1 MAYGL
6 QIKEPAS
13 TVFTLDDT
21 TLLQVDFFAVQQGQS
36 VTKNFTFLPS
46 GAVLSTAIVFVNQ
59 PPQNEKFVLPTI
71 SISGTTL
78 TVTGINS
85 STSAEGTQTQA
96 SGNVTVQSG
105 TVLVLVFAK

>member
-6 QIKEPAS
+6 QIKESAG

-36 VTKNFTFLPS
+36 ITKNFSFLPV
-46 GAVLSTAIVFVNQ
+46 GVTLSTAIVFVNQ
-59 PPQNEKFVLPTI
+59 PPQNEQFVLPTV

-85 STSAEGTQTQA
+85 STSSNVSGTITI
-96 SGNVTVQSG
+96 QSG
-105 TVLVLVFAK
+105 TVFVLVFAK